1 MARAGKE
8 TGCLDMR
15 TGDRYFVVVRPSLP
29 RVLAM
34 FLGVNVLMVF
44 VIPSTGTLPLC
55 VARRTTRSSVAYRFD
70 VLPQCDMLDPVCKAL

>member
-34 FLGVNVLMVF
+34 ISRDQCFDGVCYTEYRHAPALRG
-44 VIPSTGTLPLC
+44 STHDQIVGSLPI
-55 VARRTTRSSVAYRFD
+55 
-70 VLPQCDMLDPVCKAL
+70 